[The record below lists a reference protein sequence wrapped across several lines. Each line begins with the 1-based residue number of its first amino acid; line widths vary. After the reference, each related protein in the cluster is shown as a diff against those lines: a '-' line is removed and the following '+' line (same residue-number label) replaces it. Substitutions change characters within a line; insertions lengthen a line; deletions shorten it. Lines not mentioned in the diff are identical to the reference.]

1 MGQGLTDTKGQRMH
15 ILIIGTGYV
24 GLTTGVVFAYIG
36 HEVTCLDT
44 NREKIAQLQAGKVPF
59 YEPHLDEML
68 AQVGGRMRFVSSME
82 EADLAHTDV
91 VFIAVG
97 TPSLPDGNADLTYV
111 RQAAESIAEAMDD
124 HFLVIV
130 NKSTVPI
137 GSGNWVGTLI
147 KDAYEKRNGKKAE
160 GKFAVVSNPEFLR
173 QGAALHD
180 SLYPDRVVIGSEN
193 THGVETL
200 RELFTPILQQSF
212 TPPPGLPRPEGLH
225 EVPLLVCDLTS
236 AEVIKYAAN
245 AFLALKISYINEI
258 AHLAQKVGA
267 DATLIAKGIGLDSR
281 IGERFLN
288 PGIGWGGSCFGK
300 DTAALVAT
308 AKEYNLAMPIV
319 QAARDVNY
327 HQRTWVVDALQDA
340 LKILKGKR
348 VALLGFSF
356 KPNTDDLRDAPSLD
370 IARLLVQRGASVR
383 AHDPV
388 ALDNARRLY
397 PDLGVRYCTQVE
409 EALEDAD
416 AIVLVTEWPLYR
428 ELDWEH
434 VKPVPLVDGRNF
446 LDRERL
452 SALGFKVIGV
462 GR

>member
-1 MGQGLTDTKGQRMH
+1 MR

-44 NREKIAQLQAGKVPF
+44 NHEKIAQLQAGHAPF

-68 AQVGGRMRFVSSME
+68 AQVGGRMRFVSSMAE
-82 EADLAHTDV
+82 VDLAHTDV

-111 RQAAESIAEAMDD
+111 RQAVESIAEAMDD

-225 EVPLLVCDLTS
+225 DVPLLVCDLTS

-397 PDLGVRYCTQVE
+397 PDLGVRYCSQVE

-416 AIVLVTEWPLYR
+416 AIVLVTEWPMYR
-428 ELDWEH
+428 ELDWKH
-434 VKPVPLVDGRNF
+434 IKPVPLVDGRNF